1 VASRFGGYLL
11 RWSRLVRP
19 CASAASAVGHGTPN
33 EPATSATLR
42 HTSLTATAIARRH
55 RPVVRQPDGTSPIA
69 SVNEPLAPSGS
80 TQRQRRLCRTTEIP
94 YPPSGR
100 SRGVVRTYC
109 FTDVDATPHEGQP
122 AADLSAVSTC
132 ISNSYDFNDF
142 NEVTGTS

>member
-1 VASRFGGYLL
+1 M
-11 RWSRLVRP
+11 
-19 CASAASAVGHGTPN
+19 
-33 EPATSATLR
+33 EPARPPLRVRGIRRRPRHPERARDLGHAATHIAHR
-42 HTSLTATAIARRH
+42 DGNARRN

-142 NEVTGTS
+142 NEVKGTS